1 MQQYIHGHTIL
12 DHKLCRVHHESELRC
27 LPLDYEFEKW
37 EHAVKS
43 QLSSLESSESLL
55 KNAPTIRPIG
65 VIFGI
70 GIAIAGVL
78 GDPELLG
85 PLLGMGVLLA
95 IGAMLL
101 PKIVAANIKIAQEK
115 LAGLKQNMPQTNPP
129 ERPLI
134 AGRNVPNFSEND
146 VREFIYS

>member
-1 MQQYIHGHTIL
+1 
-12 DHKLCRVHHESELRC
+12 
-27 LPLDYEFEKW
+27 
-37 EHAVKS
+37 
-43 QLSSLESSESLL
+43 LL